1 MSINTALAAQRK
13 RLDEGKEQGFTLI
26 ELLVVVLIIGILAA
40 IAIPVF
46 IGQQNQARDAAAT
59 SDLANI
65 RVAMV
70 SYSVTQNGS
79 FAGADVAA
87 LTGNGYVQS
96 TTAAPTIAE
105 ATASTFCVWVASDS
119 GTNFQVTEDEGVT
132 EGNCT

>member
-1 MSINTALAAQRK
+1 MSITTALETQRR
-13 RLDEGKEQGFTLI
+13 RLEENDKGFTLI

-96 TTAAPTIAE
+96 TTAAPTIAS

-119 GTNFQVTEDEGVT
+119 GTNFQVTESEGVT
-132 EGNCT
+132 PGNCT

>member
-1 MSINTALAAQRK
+1 MSITTALETQRRRIEDNEK
-13 RLDEGKEQGFTLI
+13 GFTLI

-70 SYSVTQNGS
+70 SYSVAEGGT
-79 FAGADVAA
+79 FAGVTVAD
-87 LTGNGYVQS
+87 LQGNGYVQS
-96 TTAAPTIAE
+96 TTAAPTIAS
-105 ATASTFCVWVASDS
+105 ADANGFCVWVQSDS
-119 GTNFQVTEDEGVT
+119 GTNFQVTEAAGVT